1 MPRNPGQHVD
11 PAAIAVWRWQHMI
24 TVAFLLAPI
33 GVMSASAPRGGA
45 ALGAILAIAAAAA
58 AWWWP
63 RARYNHLTYDVDEQ
77 GLTIRGGVWWR
88 DQSSLPRARIQHSDV
103 SQGPLQRRYGI
114 ATLTFYTAGS
124 RYTRIS
130 LDGLRHEEAIAL
142 RDALLSREH
151 SGV

>member
-1 MPRNPGQHVD
+1 MPSYSGHHVD
-11 PAAIAVWRWQHMI
+11 PAAIVVWRWQHMI
-24 TVAFLLAPI
+24 TVAFLLVPLGVISSVAPP
-33 GVMSASAPRGGA
+33 GAA
-45 ALGAILAIAAAAA
+45 ALGAVLAIAAVIA
-58 AWWWP
+58 AWFWP
-63 RARYNHLTYDVDEQ
+63 RARYDHLTYDVDGQ
-77 GLTIRGGVWWR
+77 GLTIREGVWWR

-103 SQGPLQRRYGI
+103 SQGPLQRRYGL

-142 RDALLSREH
+142 RDTLLTRES